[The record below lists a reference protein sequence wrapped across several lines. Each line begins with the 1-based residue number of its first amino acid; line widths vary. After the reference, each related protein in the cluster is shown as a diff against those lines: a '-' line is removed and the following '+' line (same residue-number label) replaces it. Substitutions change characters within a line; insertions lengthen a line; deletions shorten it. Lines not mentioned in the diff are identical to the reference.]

1 MAEMGVAII
10 GCGDQG
16 LIHARSFREAGCAPL
31 FLYDI
36 DRSKAEALAV
46 ALGEGKVVDS
56 SMQAVRMPEVKIA
69 AIASYDD
76 AHASQVLQALFWG
89 KHIFCEKPLAYSLN
103 ELQQI
108 KRALSAP
115 GPLDMSPYLRLAVN
129 LPLRAAPAFR
139 WLKHNTGKLGAIYEF
154 SADYWYGR
162 VKKLTEGWRKD
173 VQNYSCMLGA
183 GIHLI
188 DLMLWVTGERPIRV
202 SAVGNKIATRDT
214 AFKYTDFVAATFEF
228 PSGLIGRISV
238 NMGAQHSHFHAV
250 RVFGTQGAFIRDGS
264 GQWFIQ
270 EGSSHGIPFFAR
282 ESLNLPPF
290 SENDGVLIANF
301 VASFQSKIPS
311 GSDILTESFDATAC
325 CLAADKAM
333 RTENK
338 EEIVNV

>member
-56 SMQAVRMPEVKIA
+56 SLQALSMPEVKIA
-69 AIASYDD
+69 IIASYDD
-76 AHASQVLQALFWG
+76 VHASQVLRALFWG
-89 KHIFCEKPLAYSLN
+89 KHVFCEKPLAYSLN

-108 KRALSAP
+108 KCILGRFP
-115 GPLDMSPYLRLAVN
+115 HLRLAVN
-129 LPLRAAPAFR
+129 MPLRAAPAFR
-139 WLKHNTGKLGAIYEF
+139 WLKRNTGKLGTIYEF

-250 RVFGTQGAFIRDGS
+250 RVFGTRGTFLNDDS

-282 ESLNLPPF
+282 ESLNLASFQSKIPPPF

-301 VASFQSKIPS
+301 VS